1 MAFNAEAK
9 NGVGSVSPWPLPPA
23 TREVNLVLNPALKLS
38 EYPLKRYYR
47 EAPLHE
53 RVSEV
58 KAVLER
64 SEALGGDPQ
73 MAYQK
78 LRWSAGHSTS
88 LMAAPWLS

>member
-1 MAFNAEAK
+1 M
-9 NGVGSVSPWPLPPA
+9 GSVSPWPLRPA

-58 KAVLER
+58 KAVPER
-64 SEALGGDPQ
+64 SEALEKTPKWRTRNSGGPL
-73 MAYQK
+73 A
-78 LRWSAGHSTS
+78 T
-88 LMAAPWLS
+88 APR